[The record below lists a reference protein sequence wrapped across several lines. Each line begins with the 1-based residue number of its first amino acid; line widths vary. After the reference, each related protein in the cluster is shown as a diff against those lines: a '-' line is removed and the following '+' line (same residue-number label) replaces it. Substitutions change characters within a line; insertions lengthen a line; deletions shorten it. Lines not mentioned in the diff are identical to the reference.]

1 VFGHKKLQTVNVFT
15 ASITAHHTFCRKN

>member
-1 VFGHKKLQTVNVFT
+1 VFGHTKLQTVNVFT